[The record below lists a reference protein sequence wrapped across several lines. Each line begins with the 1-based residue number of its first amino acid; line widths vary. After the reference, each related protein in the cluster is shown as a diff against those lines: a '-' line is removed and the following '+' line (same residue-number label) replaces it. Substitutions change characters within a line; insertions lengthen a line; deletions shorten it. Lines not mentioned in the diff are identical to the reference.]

1 MFIHWLQRRL
11 TRELPGPSAHAQ
23 IWSYPRN
30 SVAEGL
36 TLNPPPRASAVA
48 MILQPISDLHFE
60 LLYIVRSP
68 FGIHGSQVAFPG
80 GKIEKEE
87 DALGC
92 ACRETLEEIGIE
104 LQSKQCIGQLSPVF
118 IPPSHMI
125 VYPQVF
131 VLYNK
136 IENFNTT
143 HEVDHV
149 FWIDQQKIAPEN
161 IMVKDHYLK
170 AFDETR
176 PIKGIALN
184 DHFLWGASAML
195 TMELMT
201 LHQEFSNEMNAPS

>member
-1 MFIHWLQRRL
+1 MFIHWLQQRL
-11 TRELPGPSAHAQ
+11 TRELPGPNAHAQ

-36 TLNPPPRASAVA
+36 RLNPTPRASAVA
-48 MILQPISDLHFE
+48 MILKPITDLHFE

-87 DALGC
+87 DALDC
-92 ACRETLEEIGIE
+92 ARRETLEEIGIE
-104 LQSKQCIGQLSPVF
+104 LQSEQCIGQLSPVF

-125 VYPQVF
+125 VYPHVF

-136 IENFNTT
+136 IEKFTTT

-149 FWIDQQKIAPEN
+149 FWVDQQKIAPEN
-161 IMVKDHYLK
+161 IIVKDHYLK

-176 PIKGIALN
+176 PITGIALN

-195 TMELMT
+195 TQELMT
-201 LHQEFSNEMNAPS
+201 LHLEFTHEMNAQP